1 MNKRFILY
9 GVTIALGSIA
19 LKMLEYKFII
29 INHSFELYGG
39 TLAICFT
46 ILGIYAGKKLTK
58 PKEREII
65 IEKTVYVPATPSNSI
80 TTTADKRTIENTGL
94 SKREY
99 EILELMAH
107 GFSNQEI
114 ADKIF
119 VSISTV
125 KTHISN
131 IFIKL
136 DATRR
141 TQAVKKAK
149 ELNLIS

>member
-1 MNKRFILY
+1 MNKRLILY
-9 GVTIALGSIA
+9 GVIIALGSVA
-19 LKMLEYKFII
+19 LKLLEYKFII

-39 TLAICFT
+39 ALAIGFT
-46 ILGIYAGKKLTK
+46 TLGVYAGRKITRQ
-58 PKEREII
+58 KEVV
-65 IEKTVYVPATPSNSI
+65 IEKTVYVPASTPTNISEVKK
-80 TTTADKRTIENTGL
+80 TAETVGL
-94 SKREY
+94 SKREH

-107 GFSNQEI
+107 GHSNQEI
-114 ADKIF
+114 ADTIF

-149 ELNLIS
+149 ELNIIS

>member
-9 GVTIALGSIA
+9 GVIIALGSIA

-39 TLAICFT
+39 ALAIGFT
-46 ILGIYAGKKLTK
+46 ILGIYAGKKFTK

-65 IEKTVYVPATPSNSI
+65 IEKMVYVPTPPSNDLI
-80 TTTADKRTIENTGL
+80 NQKAVADTGL

-99 EILELMAH
+99 EILELMAY
-107 GFSNQEI
+107 GYSNQEI

>member
-9 GVTIALGSIA
+9 GVIIALGSIA
-19 LKMLEYKFII
+19 LKILEYKFII

-39 TLAICFT
+39 ALAIGFT

-58 PKEREII
+58 PKEKEII
-65 IEKTVYVPATPSNSI
+65 VEKTVYVPATPSNSI
-80 TTTADKRTIENTGL
+80 TTADKKTIETTGL

-107 GFSNQEI
+107 GYSNQEI